1 MTIRAYEISR
11 PENAIEDASV
21 ITARYGDDTPGY
33 YAVSKSELS
42 AYISAFET
50 TFDCEVYPVSDG
62 VAMALCRNGVWI
74 GINVAAT
81 NGIVVWGRASIEGA
95 WS

>member
-42 AYISAFET
+42 AYLSAFEAT
-50 TFDCEVYPVSDG
+50 RDCSAYPVSEG
-62 VAMALCRNGVWI
+62 MAMALYRTGVWI
-74 GINVAAT
+74 GIKVAAT
-81 NGIVVWGRASIEGA
+81 NGIAAWGRASIEGA